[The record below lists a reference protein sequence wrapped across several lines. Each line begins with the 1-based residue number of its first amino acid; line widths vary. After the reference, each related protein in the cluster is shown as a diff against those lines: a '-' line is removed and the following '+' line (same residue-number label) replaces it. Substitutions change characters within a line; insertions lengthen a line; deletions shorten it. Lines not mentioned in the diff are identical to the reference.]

1 MLSNTNV
8 LLRGCQLR
16 NTEWVLGL
24 VLSTGIDTKINFCE
38 EASAAVK
45 PNHTMAMVNTHTS
58 FLVFLLAAICLGG
71 SFANLGFVHGFGHAE
86 PWYLPTSNQR
96 REYDFIDWLTLTGT
110 YFLLNYAVL
119 PVSLWVSVAL
129 VNVIVAF
136 FMMEDVQMYDDSTD
150 ERCRVRSLALADE
163 LGQVGASFR

>member
-71 SFANLGFVHGFGHAE
+71 SFANLGFVHGFGQRGWDE
-86 PWYLPTSNQR
+86 SGGVVDGGKGDDWMSGGKGSDTKTS
-96 REYDFIDWLTLTGT
+96 
-110 YFLLNYAVL
+110 
-119 PVSLWVSVAL
+119 
-129 VNVIVAF
+129 
-136 FMMEDVQMYDDSTD
+136 
-150 ERCRVRSLALADE
+150 C
-163 LGQVGASFR
+163 